1 MEPETNMIVA
11 LLESMNATRWGLLGI
26 SLVAL
31 ELITGTTYILW
42 PAVAALVLSV
52 LVFFLP
58 LSWELQFVIFFILST
73 VLLVVGHLYLRPI
86 MKSGEPSDLNDP
98 SRSMLGRRVV
108 AFTDFENGHGRV
120 TVGDTQWKSSTES
133 EDPKIGDALV
143 IIAVAGATLI
153 VEPAVKA

>member
-11 LLESMNATRWGLLGI
+11 FLESMNATRWGLLGI
-26 SLVAL
+26 SLVGL

-42 PAVAALVLSV
+42 PAVAALVMSAW
-52 LVFFLP
+52 VFFLP
-58 LSWELQFVIFFILST
+58 LSWEVQFVMFFILST
-73 VLLVVGHLYLRPI
+73 VLLVVGHLYLRPL

-98 SRSMLGRRVV
+98 GRSMLGRRVV

-133 EDPKIGDALV
+133 EDPKVGDALV
-143 IIAVAGATLI
+143 ITAVAGATLI